1 MNNQT
6 AQFHNKMNRIQG
18 KQYELRKR
26 THSFGLLAE
35 PAHPASRKDAVAPV
49 KTLSTEQK
57 QSHSA
62 KQSQKKS
69 QTAVHF
75 LLKNGGN
82 SHSKTS
88 LESPRKKKISKTRIG
103 HISSKKKE
111 NWTESEDKLLLSLV
125 QKYGAKNWTE
135 IATSFPNR
143 LGKQCRERWYN
154 HLSPE
159 VNKEKWTEEEDQ
171 ILLNAYMEYGSRWS
185 VIAGFLPGRTDNAI
199 KNHYNST
206 IKRKLKANELNFSP
220 VKLRVGGA
228 SISRVTT
235 VTDMSEKTQ
244 DLKELAVTPSQLQ
257 TAKKELKSSSLK
269 TPEHD
274 EFGTPSVDYRA
285 VIKDEQVAAEPAST
299 AVKFR
304 LPVIN
309 PQFLSETNSDVFLTD
324 LLYGHGSRSHS
335 QCDDLC
341 GIQKAS
347 VSRNGLVEL

>member
-1 MNNQT
+1 
-6 AQFHNKMNRIQG
+6 MNRIQG

-26 THSFGLLAE
+26 TNPLALLADS
-35 PAHPASRKDAVAPV
+35 ATSFSRKDAVSPA
-49 KTLSTEQK
+49 KTLTAEHKHSQ
-57 QSHSA
+57 SA
-62 KQSQKKS
+62 KQLQRKA
-69 QTAVHF
+69 QTAPQLSLRKSGH
-75 LLKNGGN
+75 
-82 SHSKTS
+82 SHAKASP
-88 LESPRKKKISKTRIG
+88 ESPRRKKIAKSRLG
-103 HISSKKKE
+103 HTSTKKKE

-125 QKYGAKNWTE
+125 EKYGAKNWTE

-206 IKRKLKANELNFSP
+206 IKRKLKANELNITP
-220 VKLRVGGA
+220 VKLCPANV
-228 SISRVTT
+228 SMSRVTT
-235 VTDMSEKTQ
+235 VAEISENMA
-244 DLKELAVTPSQLQ
+244 DLKEPAVAQSQFES
-257 TAKKELKSSSLK
+257 AKKESKSSSLE
-269 TPEHD
+269 TPERQ

-285 VIKDEQVAAEPAST
+285 VIREDPIASDPAST

-309 PQFLSETNSDVFLTD
+309 PQFLSETSSDAFFTD
-324 LLYGHGSRSHS
+324 LFYGRGERRNAQIDGPSSG
-335 QCDDLC
+335 QTT
-341 GIQKAS
+341 IAS
-347 VSRNGLVEL
+347 